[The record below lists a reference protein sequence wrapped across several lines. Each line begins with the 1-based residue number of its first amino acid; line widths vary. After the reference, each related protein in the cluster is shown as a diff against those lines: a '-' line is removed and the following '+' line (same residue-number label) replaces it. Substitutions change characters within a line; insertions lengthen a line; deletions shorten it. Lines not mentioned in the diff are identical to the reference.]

1 MKNELWKLVATYE
14 LLLELGPI
22 HRPVRIEVFKSNN
35 GSSRFRARLW
45 VQGTYNL
52 YPTFL
57 NMGPQGQDLH
67 KIHSSEEM
75 NQEITSLVV
84 ENPAFIE
91 GIEFQSEVAFVEALQ
106 GLVTK
111 YQKTINAN

>member
-14 LLLELGPI
+14 LLLELGQTR
-22 HRPVRIEVFKSNN
+22 RPVRVEVFKGTN
-35 GSSRFRARLW
+35 GSSRYRARLW

-57 NMGPQGQDLH
+57 NTGPQGQDLH
-67 KIHSSEEM
+67 RMHSSEEL

-84 ENPAFIE
+84 DDPAFIE
-91 GIEFQSEVAFVEALQ
+91 GIEYKSEAAFVEALQ
-106 GLVTK
+106 GLVIK
-111 YQKTINAN
+111 YQNTINAN

>member
-14 LLLELGPI
+14 LLLELGQTR
-22 HRPVRIEVFKSNN
+22 RPVRVEVFKSNN
-35 GSSRFRARLW
+35 GGSRFRARLW

-57 NMGPQGQDLH
+57 NMGPQGQDLRH
-67 KIHSSEEM
+67 VHSSEEL

-84 ENPAFIE
+84 ENPAFME
-91 GIEFQSEVAFVEALQ
+91 GIEFESEGAFVEALQ
-106 GLVTK
+106 GLVAK
-111 YQKTINAN
+111 YQKAINAN